1 MIRKIQSISFKVNL
15 LGESLSL
22 ALLCLLVI
30 FIAPIQ
36 AQDAAKTDAADSAGK
51 LQSLES
57 LQSTESRKLDK
68 AADEVAW
75 LLSELKSNGLL
86 DKAGGNKVEVF
97 RTTVADLAEDNL
109 PAAAQH
115 LRNAR
120 LEVDASQQHLTSA
133 DREIDTIIDQ
143 LSKVLAGSSTL
154 LVQEELSNALK
165 EIIKSQTEIRGRTA
179 EWGKALLISP
189 DTAGAG
195 KGPLM
200 QDQASVIN
208 RVKALIEKLE
218 AARDEAQDESAK
230 LRFKQ
235 AALMLKPAE
244 TGAEIL
250 KEVLTTDPP
259 VTKVL
264 QAAVTQIDTAEVLYA
279 VDAQDRGLVMLKS
292 ALQILS
298 SGQSELAD
306 FVEGLE
312 KLLKKQRELR
322 KEVAEEETLDA
333 KAAFFEA
340 RQVEIM
346 DEVTNYTFD
355 APDLFV
361 NKKGEFLVEP
371 LLTALAAAVADLN
384 AKEKDKALVAQ
395 DKVIVLL
402 EAVYGTAKEAED
414 EEKDGKDPFWADSP
428 EIPEDR
434 WKLPPDGDEEDAA
447 MKDEDMPEIFEG
459 ITAAA
464 LMIQSENATEGSA
477 PDVSTAAA
485 ANLFVG
491 LESGEEEEEG
501 DFVTDEGP
509 PAAGKDV
516 GKAESAGGKNTEG
529 DTAEIKDKGRLADD
543 AIQRRRQRAKVQEY
557 VRDLPPEFR
566 RQVSDYYELIAE

>member
-1 MIRKIQSISFKVNL
+1 MSRKIQSISFKVNL
-15 LGESLSL
+15 LGKSLSL

-75 LLSELKSNGLL
+75 LLRELKSNGLL
-86 DKAGGNKVEVF
+86 DKAGGNKVEAF

-244 TGAEIL
+244 TGVEIL
-250 KEVLTTDPP
+250 KEVLTPDPP

-306 FVEGLE
+306 FVAGLE

-322 KEVAEEETLDA
+322 KEVAAEETLDA

-355 APDLFV
+355 VPDLFV

-459 ITAAA
+459 ITDAA
-464 LMIQSENATEGSA
+464 LMIQSENATPGSA
-477 PDVSTAAA
+477 PDVTTAAA
-485 ANLFVG
+485 ANLFMS
-491 LESGEEEEEG
+491 LEEG
-501 DFVTDEGP
+501 EDAEKPDYITDEGP
-509 PAAGKDV
+509 PAVGSDNDAADAAGEDTV
-516 GKAESAGGKNTEG
+516 GNTE
-529 DTAEIKDKGRLADD
+529 EMKNKGRLADE

>member
-1 MIRKIQSISFKVNL
+1 MSRKIQSIYFKMNL
-15 LGESLSL
+15 LGKSLSS

-30 FIAPIQ
+30 FVAPIQ
-36 AQDAAKTDAADSAGK
+36 AQDAANTDAAGQ

-86 DKAGGNKVEVF
+86 DKAGGDKVTVF
-97 RTTVADLAEDNL
+97 KTTIADLAEDNL

-120 LEVDASQQHLTSA
+120 LEADASQQHLTSA

-154 LVQEELSNALK
+154 LVQEELVNALK
-165 EIIKSQTEIRGRTA
+165 EIIKSQAEVRGRTA

-218 AARDEAQDESAK
+218 AARDEAQDESAM

-244 TGAEIL
+244 SGAEIL
-250 KEVLTTDPP
+250 KEVLTVDPP

-279 VDAQDRGLVMLKS
+279 VDAQDRGLVMLKA

-298 SGQSELAD
+298 SGQSDLGD
-306 FVEGLE
+306 FVAGLE
-312 KLLKKQRELR
+312 KLLKKQKDLR
-322 KEVAEEETLDA
+322 KDIAAEETLDA

-346 DEVTNYTFD
+346 DEVTNYTFE
-355 APDLFV
+355 APDLFIS
-361 NKKGEFLVEP
+361 KEGEFLVEP
-371 LLTALAAAVADLN
+371 MLTALAGAVAAIN
-384 AKEKDKALVAQ
+384 EKEKDKTLVEQ

-402 EAVYGTAKEAED
+402 EAVYGTAEEAE
-414 EEKDGKDPFWADSP
+414 EEEEDGKDPFWAYSP
-428 EIPEDR
+428 AVGEED
-434 WKLPPDGDEEDAA
+434 WKLPPDGDEEDD
-447 MKDEDMPEIFEG
+447 MLEDEDMPEIFEG
-459 ITAAA
+459 ITDVA
-464 LMIQSENATEGSA
+464 LSIQSDSTAQGA
-477 PDVSTAAA
+477 QADVSTAMA
-485 ANLFVG
+485 ANRFIS
-491 LESGEEEEEG
+491 LEADDEGEKS
-501 DFVTDEGP
+501 DYITDEGP
-509 PAAGKDV
+509 PAAGSDKDAPDAAGEDTV
-516 GKAESAGGKNTEG
+516 GNTE
-529 DTAEIKDKGRLADD
+529 EMKDKGRLADE

>member
-1 MIRKIQSISFKVNL
+1 M
-15 LGESLSL
+15 
-22 ALLCLLVI
+22 
-30 FIAPIQ
+30 
-36 AQDAAKTDAADSAGK
+36 
-51 LQSLES
+51 
-57 LQSTESRKLDK
+57 
-68 AADEVAW
+68 
-75 LLSELKSNGLL
+75 
-86 DKAGGNKVEVF
+86 
-97 RTTVADLAEDNL
+97 
-109 PAAAQH
+109 
-115 LRNAR
+115 
-120 LEVDASQQHLTSA
+120 
-133 DREIDTIIDQ
+133 
-143 LSKVLAGSSTL
+143 
-154 LVQEELSNALK
+154 NALK
-165 EIIKSQTEIRGRTA
+165 EIINSQTDLRGRTA

-200 QDQASVIN
+200 QDQASVIT

-250 KEVLTTDPP
+250 KDVLTTDPP

-264 QAAVTQIDTAEVLYA
+264 QAAVTQIDTSEVLYA
-279 VDAQDRGLVMLKS
+279 VDAQDRGLVMLKA

-298 SGQSELAD
+298 AGQSDLAD
-306 FVEGLE
+306 FVAGLE

-322 KEVAEEETLDA
+322 KEVAEEETLDV

-414 EEKDGKDPFWADSP
+414 EEKDGKDPFWAHSP

-477 PDVSTAAA
+477 PDVTTAAA
-485 ANLFVG
+485 ANLFMS
-491 LESGEEEEEG
+491 LEEG
-501 DFVTDEGP
+501 EDAEKPDYITDEGP
-509 PAAGKDV
+509 PQAGSDNDAADEAGEDTV
-516 GKAESAGGKNTEG
+516 GNTE
-529 DTAEIKDKGRLADD
+529 EMKNKGRLADE

>member
-1 MIRKIQSISFKVNL
+1 MSQKIQSICFKMNM
-15 LGESLSL
+15 LGGSLSL
-22 ALLCLLVI
+22 VLMCLLVI
-30 FIAPIQ
+30 FVAPIQ
-36 AQDAAKTDAADSAGK
+36 AQDAAMVDAAGQ

-57 LQSTESRKLDK
+57 VQSTESRKLDK

-75 LLSELKSNGLL
+75 LLGELKSNGLL
-86 DKAGGNKVEVF
+86 DKAGGEKVTVF
-97 RTTVADLAEDNL
+97 RTTIADLAEDNL

-120 LEVDASQQHLTSA
+120 LEADASQQHLTSA

-154 LVQEELSNALK
+154 LVQEELVNALK
-165 EIIKSQTEIRGRTA
+165 EIIKSQTEVRGRTA

-200 QDQASVIN
+200 QDQTSLIN

-218 AARDEAQDESAK
+218 AARDETQDESVK
-230 LRFKQ
+230 SRFKQ
-235 AALMLKPAE
+235 AALALKPAE

-264 QAAVTQIDTAEVLYA
+264 QAAVTQIDSAEVLYA
-279 VDAQDRGLVMLKS
+279 VDAQDRGLVMLKAS
-292 ALQILS
+292 LQILS
-298 SGQSELAD
+298 AGQSDLAD
-306 FVEGLE
+306 FVAGLE

-322 KEVAEEETLDA
+322 KEVAAEETLDA

-346 DEVTNYTFD
+346 DEVTNYTFE

-361 NKKGEFLVEP
+361 SKEGEFLVEP
-371 LLTALAAAVADLN
+371 MLTALAGAVAAIN
-384 AKEKDKALVAQ
+384 GKEKDKTLVEQ

-402 EAVYGTAKEAED
+402 ESVYGTAEEAE
-414 EEKDGKDPFWADSP
+414 EEEDGKDPFWAASP
-428 EIPEDR
+428 AVGEEY
-434 WKLPPDGDEEDAA
+434 WKLPPDGDEEDD
-447 MKDEDMPEIFEG
+447 MLEDEDMPEIFEG
-459 ITAAA
+459 ITDVA
-464 LMIQSENATEGSA
+464 LMIQEDSVTQGAQA
-477 PDVSTAAA
+477 DVSTAMA
-485 ANLFVG
+485 ANRFIS
-491 LESGEEEEEG
+491 LEADDEGEKP
-501 DFVTDEGP
+501 DYITDEGP
-509 PAAGKDV
+509 PAAGSDKDAPDAAGEDTV
-516 GKAESAGGKNTEG
+516 GNTDEM
-529 DTAEIKDKGRLADD
+529 KDKGRLADE

>member
-1 MIRKIQSISFKVNL
+1 MSRKIQHTCFKMNL
-15 LGESLSL
+15 LGGSLSL

-30 FIAPIQ
+30 FAAPIQ
-36 AQDAAKTDAADSAGK
+36 AQDAANTDAADAAGK

-57 LQSTESRKLDK
+57 VQSTESRKLDK

-75 LLSELKSNGLL
+75 LLGELKSNGLL
-86 DKAGGNKVEVF
+86 DKAGGDKV
-97 RTTVADLAEDNL
+97 TTFKTVIADLAEDNL

-120 LEVDASQQHLTSA
+120 LEADASQQHLTNA

-154 LVQEELSNALK
+154 LVQEELVTSLK
-165 EIIKSQTEIRGRTA
+165 EIIKSQTELRGRTA

-208 RVKALIEKLE
+208 RLKALIEKLE

-244 TGAEIL
+244 TGAEVLKDIL
-250 KEVLTTDPP
+250 TSDPP

-279 VDAQDRGLVMLKS
+279 VDAQDRGLVMLKA
-292 ALQILS
+292 ALQVLS

-306 FVEGLE
+306 FVAGLE

-322 KEVAEEETLDA
+322 KDVAAEETLDA
-333 KAAFFEA
+333 KAPFFEA

-346 DEVTNYTFD
+346 DEVTNYTFE

-361 NKKGEFLVEP
+361 SKEGEFLVEP
-371 LLTALAAAVADLN
+371 MLTALAGAVAAIN
-384 AKEKDKALVAQ
+384 AKEKDKTLVEQ

-402 EAVYGTAKEAED
+402 ESVYGTAEEAE
-414 EEKDGKDPFWADSP
+414 EEEDGKDPFWAYSP
-428 EIPEDR
+428 AVGEEY
-434 WKLPPDGDEEDAA
+434 WKLPEDGDEEDE
-447 MKDEDMPEIFEG
+447 MLEDEDMPEIFEG
-459 ITAAA
+459 ITSAE
-464 LMIQSENATEGSA
+464 LMIQPDSVAQGA
-477 PDVSTAAA
+477 QADVSTAMA
-485 ANLFVG
+485 ANRFIS
-491 LESGEEEEEG
+491 LEADDEGEKP
-501 DFVTDEGP
+501 DYITDEGP
-509 PAAGKDV
+509 PAAGSDKDAPDAAGEDTV
-516 GKAESAGGKNTEG
+516 GNTE
-529 DTAEIKDKGRLADD
+529 EMKNKGRLADE

>member
-1 MIRKIQSISFKVNL
+1 MSRKIQSISFKVNL
-15 LGESLSL
+15 LGKSLSL

-97 RTTVADLAEDNL
+97 RATVADLAEDNL

-361 NKKGEFLVEP
+361 NK
-371 LLTALAAAVADLN
+371 
-384 AKEKDKALVAQ
+384 
-395 DKVIVLL
+395 
-402 EAVYGTAKEAED
+402 
-414 EEKDGKDPFWADSP
+414 
-428 EIPEDR
+428 
-434 WKLPPDGDEEDAA
+434 
-447 MKDEDMPEIFEG
+447 
-459 ITAAA
+459 
-464 LMIQSENATEGSA
+464 
-477 PDVSTAAA
+477 
-485 ANLFVG
+485 
-491 LESGEEEEEG
+491 
-501 DFVTDEGP
+501 
-509 PAAGKDV
+509 
-516 GKAESAGGKNTEG
+516 
-529 DTAEIKDKGRLADD
+529 
-543 AIQRRRQRAKVQEY
+543 
-557 VRDLPPEFR
+557 
-566 RQVSDYYELIAE
+566 

>member
-1 MIRKIQSISFKVNL
+1 MSRKIQSISFKVNL
-15 LGESLSL
+15 LGKSLSL

-97 RTTVADLAEDNL
+97 RATVADLAEDNL

-459 ITAAA
+459 ITDAA
-464 LMIQSENATEGSA
+464 LMIQSENATLGSA
-477 PDVSTAAA
+477 PDVTTAAA
-485 ANLFVG
+485 ANLFMS
-491 LESGEEEEEG
+491 LEEG
-501 DFVTDEGP
+501 EDAEKPDYITDEGP
-509 PAAGKDV
+509 PAVGSDNDAADAAGEDTV
-516 GKAESAGGKNTEG
+516 GNTE
-529 DTAEIKDKGRLADD
+529 EMKNKGRLADE

>member
-1 MIRKIQSISFKVNL
+1 MSQKIPCICFKVNWLERALPLAFL
-15 LGESLSL
+15 L
-22 ALLCLLVI
+22 LLVI
-30 FIAPIQ
+30 FAAPIQ
-36 AQDAAKTDAADSAGK
+36 AQDSAGK

-57 LQSTESRKLDK
+57 VQSTESRKLDK

-75 LLSELKSNGLL
+75 LLGELKSNGLL
-86 DKAGGNKVEVF
+86 DKAGGEKVTVF
-97 RTTVADLAEDNL
+97 KTTIADLAEDNL

-120 LEVDASQQHLTSA
+120 LESDASQQHLTNA

-154 LVQEELSNALK
+154 LVQEELVTALK
-165 EIIKSQTEIRGRTA
+165 EIIKSQTDLRGRTA

-200 QDQASVIN
+200 QDQASIIN

-218 AARDEAQDESAK
+218 AARDEARDESVK
-230 LRFKQ
+230 SQFKQ
-235 AALMLKPAE
+235 AAQVLKPAE

-279 VDAQDRGLVMLKS
+279 VDAQDRGLVMLKA

-298 SGQSELAD
+298 AGQSDLAD
-306 FVEGLE
+306 FVAGLE

-322 KEVAEEETLDA
+322 KEIAEEETLDA

-346 DEVTNYTFD
+346 DEVTNYTFE

-361 NKKGEFLVEP
+361 SKEGEFLVEP
-371 LLTALAAAVADLN
+371 LLTALAGAVAGIN
-384 AKEKDKALVAQ
+384 EKEKDKTLVAQ

-402 EAVYGTAKEAED
+402 EAVYGTAEEAE
-414 EEKDGKDPFWADSP
+414 EEEDGKDPFWAASP
-428 EIPEDR
+428 AVGEEY
-434 WKLPPDGDEEDAA
+434 WKLPEDGDDEDDLLE
-447 MKDEDMPEIFEG
+447 DEDMPEIFEG
-459 ITAAA
+459 ITSAE
-464 LMIQSENATEGSA
+464 LMIQPDSVAQGA
-477 PDVSTAAA
+477 QADVSTAMA
-485 ANLFVG
+485 ANRFIS
-491 LESGEEEEEG
+491 LEADDEGEKP
-501 DFVTDEGP
+501 DYITDEGP
-509 PAAGKDV
+509 PAAGSDKDAPDAAGENTV
-516 GKAESAGGKNTEG
+516 GNTDEM
-529 DTAEIKDKGRLADD
+529 KDKGRLADE

>member
-1 MIRKIQSISFKVNL
+1 MSRKIQSISFKVNL
-15 LGESLSL
+15 LGKSLSL

-97 RTTVADLAEDNL
+97 RATVADLAEDNL

-459 ITAAA
+459 ITDAA
-464 LMIQSENATEGSA
+464 LMIQSENATPGSA
-477 PDVSTAAA
+477 PDVTTAAA
-485 ANLFVG
+485 ANLFMS
-491 LESGEEEEEG
+491 LEEG
-501 DFVTDEGP
+501 EDAEKPDYITDEGP
-509 PAAGKDV
+509 PAVGSDNDAADAAGEDTV
-516 GKAESAGGKNTEG
+516 GNTE
-529 DTAEIKDKGRLADD
+529 EMKNKGRLADE